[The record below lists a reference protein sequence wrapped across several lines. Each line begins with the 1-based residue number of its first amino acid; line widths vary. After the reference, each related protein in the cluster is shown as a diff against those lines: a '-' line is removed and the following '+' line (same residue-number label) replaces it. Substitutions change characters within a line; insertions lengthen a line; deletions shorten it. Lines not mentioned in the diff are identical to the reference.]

1 VSTNIPSPT
10 ARRPRWGSL
19 LLLALLLLPLLW
31 PVQHLAERYYREK
44 LLERNNQTLDLY
56 VANLRRAVF

>member
-1 VSTNIPSPT
+1 
-10 ARRPRWGSL
+10 L